1 MTICGVIAQFADGA
15 EADGKAYIM
24 RRGERVFRER
34 GVTVRDL
41 FVGDFVADHQD
52 AFLRDM
58 AVWVAAGQVK
68 YREDIR
74 HGFETIPEVFGEMM
88 RGGNFGKMLVQVS
101 DDPTL

>member
-1 MTICGVIAQFADGA
+1 
-15 EADGKAYIM
+15 M

-58 AVWVAAGQVK
+58 AGWVAAGQVK

-74 HGFETIPEVFGEMM
+74 QGIENIPACFGEMM
-88 RGGNFGKMLVQVS
+88 RGGNFGKMLVQVD